1 MRGRGV
7 ESAEGTLFWTVQL
20 NLSVSAGIM
29 TLSLCFHMEQDI
41 ITILS
46 RSYDEY
52 FGFNKNLIVCCKTI
66 ILRRKVLSRNHDWG
80 SK

>member
-41 ITILS
+41 IFI
-46 RSYDEY
+46 SYVVCKED
-52 FGFNKNLIVCCKTI
+52 FNAEKAFAC
-66 ILRRKVLSRNHDWG
+66 RN
-80 SK
+80 

>member
-41 ITILS
+41 STILS

-52 FGFNKNLIVCCKTI
+52 FGFNQQESDRMLQDYNLEAKSAVTE
-66 ILRRKVLSRNHDWG
+66 S
-80 SK
+80 